1 MNRVST
7 NMPVND
13 MQYFMR
19 NQEGN
24 LSNINKQIGQ
34 NTRLTRLRDDP
45 VSAAHAVRY
54 DSYLTRLNRFEEN
67 TQFAM
72 DHLNNTHDN
81 LYSTTEIIQR
91 IRELSV
97 QAANGHHSPDDL
109 KMMAVEVNELL
120 KEVVNISNNLGS
132 DTKAMFAGDKVFTQP
147 FRVVEGT
154 VDGGEETMIT
164 RVEYRGA
171 GPSRSVEIG
180 ENMFLNIDIG
190 GGEAFW
196 AEKMAIFSSVD
207 ATDYRVQQSGAF
219 FIDGVEI
226 TASVGD
232 TLPALVAKIND
243 SGAPVKAYID
253 INTRGLVLEGTS
265 AHLNRAE
272 DKVGGES
279 VLRNLGIISGNMDNN
294 APNWDSTARVAG
306 GSVFDMIIRLR
317 DGMLRGDQDFIGS
330 QGIAG
335 MDLALNNITY
345 RLADIGSR
353 KERAEVAWKRINHQI
368 PNVTAMLDREAGLD
382 LTTAA
387 TDLKMSQTAHQA
399 ILATAAKLLP
409 PSLLNFLR

>member
-7 NMPVND
+7 NMPVTD
-13 MQYFMR
+13 MQYFLR
-19 NQEGN
+19 KQEEN
-24 LSNINKQIGQ
+24 LSNINKQIGGSS
-34 NTRLTRLRDDP
+34 RITRLRDDP

-54 DSYLTRLNRFEEN
+54 DSYLARLNRFEEN
-67 TQFAM
+67 TKFAM

-81 LYSTTEIIQR
+81 LYSTTEILQR

-97 QAANGHHSPDDL
+97 YAANGTNSPDEL
-109 KMMAVEVNELL
+109 KLMAVEVNELL
-120 KEVVNISNNLGS
+120 KEAVNISNNIGA
-132 DTKAMFAGDKVFTQP
+132 DTKVMFAGDKVFTQP

-154 VDGGEETMIT
+154 VNGGEETMIT

-171 GPSRSVEIG
+171 GASRTVEIG
-180 ENMFLNIDIG
+180 ENMFLDIDIAG
-190 GGEAFW
+190 ADAFW

-207 ATDYRVQQSGAF
+207 ATDYRVQEPGAF

-226 TASVGD
+226 TAAVGD

-253 INTRGLVLEGTS
+253 IDTRGLVLEGTS
-265 AHLNRAE
+265 AHLIRAE
-272 DKVGGES
+272 DKTGGAAI
-279 VLRNLGIISGNMDNN
+279 LRDLGIISGNMDNN
-294 APNWDSTARVAG
+294 APNWNPAARVAG
-306 GSVFDMIIRLR
+306 GSIFDMIIRLR

-353 KERAEVAWKRINHQI
+353 KERAEVAWNRINLQI
-368 PNVTAMLDREAGLD
+368 PNITAMYDREAGID
-382 LTTAA
+382 LATAA

-399 ILATAAKLLP
+399 ILATAAKILP